1 MKFTPLACATIL
13 ACAVAPV
20 LNAGVALP
28 SATISSLTVPM
39 AQDSQIVKIKNDKEK
54 GPKKAKKEKPKKEK
68 HKKEKHAKKEKKH
81 EKQAKKLEKKL
92 EKHDKVKVKIKRSK
106 EDRSRISSEILEV
119 RAPEGRDMSVLI
131 GAVPLALLGSQIA
144 FADVPEEKLLT
155 YRNCPPGLAKMDP
168 PCVPPGL
175 AKKGVTYEEW
185 VAYDDKQ
192 LDDIYLDQ
200 REYFLDRDIVV
211 DGGKDMGRD
220 IVRDENLDRDVFLDD
235 DTLLL
240 SSDQIAS
247 LYDLRPAP
255 ADKRYALIDGQPV
268 LLTHEDYTSLLR
280 INELARVENLP
291 EGVRIAPTAALTQN
305 ELRQTYKLPQLETGN
320 NYAVVNGELVTL
332 QDSAFETLQLIRI
345 ARAIF

>member
-92 EKHDKVKVKIKRSK
+92 EKHDKVKVKVKRSK

-119 RAPEGRDMSVLI
+119 RAPEGRDMSVLL

-211 DGGKDMGRD
+211 DGGKDMDRD
-220 IVRDENLDRDVFLDD
+220 IVRDENLDRDVVLDD

>member
-1 MKFTPLACATIL
+1 VKFTPLACATIL

-28 SATISSLTVPM
+28 SATMSSLTVPM
-39 AQDSQIVKIKNDKEK
+39 GQDSQIVKIKNDKEK
-54 GPKKAKKEKPKKEK
+54 GPKKAKKEKHKKDKHGKKEK
-68 HKKEKHAKKEKKH
+68 KHKKKH

-92 EKHDKVKVKIKRSK
+92 EKHEKVKVKVKVSK
-106 EDRSRISSEILEV
+106 EDRSRISNEVLEV
-119 RAPEGRDMSVLI
+119 RAPEGRDMSVLL

-144 FADVPEEKLLT
+144 FADVPEDIRLT

-192 LDDIYLDQ
+192 LDAIYLDQ
-200 REYFLDRDIVV
+200 RTEFLDRDVV
-211 DGGKDMGRD
+211 VEEDA
-220 IVRDENLDRDVFLDD
+220 NRDVVLDD

-240 SSDQIAS
+240 SSEQIAS

-255 ADKRYALIDGQPV
+255 AGKRYALIDGQPV
-268 LLTHEDYTSLLR
+268 LLTQEDYTSLLR

-291 EGVRIAPTAALTQN
+291 DGVRIAPTAALTQN

>member
-1 MKFTPLACATIL
+1 M
-13 ACAVAPV
+13 
-20 LNAGVALP
+20 
-28 SATISSLTVPM
+28 SSLTVPM
-39 AQDSQIVKIKNDKEK
+39 GQDSQIVKIKNDKEK
-54 GPKKAKKEKPKKEK
+54 GPKKAKKEKHKKDKHGKKEK
-68 HKKEKHAKKEKKH
+68 KHKKKH

-92 EKHDKVKVKIKRSK
+92 EKHEKVKVKVKRSK
-106 EDRSRISSEILEV
+106 EDRSRISNEVLEV
-119 RAPEGRDMSVLI
+119 RAPEGRDMSVLL

-144 FADVPEEKLLT
+144 FADVPEDKRLT

-192 LDDIYLDQ
+192 LDAIYLDQ
-200 REYFLDRDIVV
+200 RTEFLDRDIVI
-211 DGGKDMGRD
+211 G
-220 IVRDENLDRDVFLDD
+220 DERVPDRDVVVEEDANQDVVLDD

-240 SSDQIAS
+240 SSEQIAS

-255 ADKRYALIDGQPV
+255 AGKRYALIDGQPV
-268 LLTHEDYTSLLR
+268 LLTHQPVLLTQKDYTSLLR

-291 EGVRIAPTAALTQN
+291 DGVRIAPTAALTQN

>member
-28 SATISSLTVPM
+28 SATMSSLTVPM
-39 AQDSQIVKIKNDKEK
+39 GQDSQIVKIKNDKEK
-54 GPKKAKKEKPKKEK
+54 GPKKAKKEKHKKDKHGKKEK
-68 HKKEKHAKKEKKH
+68 KHKKKH

-92 EKHDKVKVKIKRSK
+92 EKHEKVKVKVKVSK
-106 EDRSRISSEILEV
+106 EDRSRISNEVLEV
-119 RAPEGRDMSVLI
+119 RAPEGRDMSVLL

-144 FADVPEEKLLT
+144 FTDVPEDKRLT

-192 LDDIYLDQ
+192 LDAIYLDQ
-200 REYFLDRDIVV
+200 RTEFLDRDVV
-211 DGGKDMGRD
+211 VEEDA
-220 IVRDENLDRDVFLDD
+220 NRDVVLDD

-240 SSDQIAS
+240 SSEQIAS

-255 ADKRYALIDGQPV
+255 AGKRYALIDGQPV
-268 LLTHEDYTSLLR
+268 LLTQEDYTSLLR

-291 EGVRIAPTAALTQN
+291 DGVRIAPTAALTQN

>member
-1 MKFTPLACATIL
+1 
-13 ACAVAPV
+13 
-20 LNAGVALP
+20 
-28 SATISSLTVPM
+28 M
-39 AQDSQIVKIKNDKEK
+39 ARDSQIVKIKNDKEK
-54 GPKKAKKEKPKKEK
+54 GPKKAKKEK
-68 HKKEKHAKKEKKH
+68 HKKDKHAKKEKKHKKKH
-81 EKQAKKLEKKL
+81 EKQAKKLEKH
-92 EKHDKVKVKIKRSK
+92 EKVKVKVKRSK
-106 EDRSRISSEILEV
+106 EDRSRISNEVLEV
-119 RAPEGRDMSVLI
+119 RAPEGRDMSVLL

-185 VAYDDKQ
+185 VSYDDKQ
-192 LDDIYLDQ
+192 LDAIYLDQ
-200 REYFLDRDIVV
+200 RTEFLDRDIVIGEERV
-211 DGGKDMGRD
+211 PDRNVVVEEDA
-220 IVRDENLDRDVFLDD
+220 NRDVVLDD

-240 SSDQIAS
+240 SSEQIAS

-255 ADKRYALIDGQPV
+255 AGKRYALIDGQPV
-268 LLTHEDYTSLLR
+268 LLTQEDYTSLLR

-291 EGVRIAPTAALTQN
+291 DGVRIAPTAALTQN

>member
-28 SATISSLTVPM
+28 SATMSSLTVPM
-39 AQDSQIVKIKNDKEK
+39 GQDSQIVKIKNDKEK
-54 GPKKAKKEKPKKEK
+54 GPKKAKKEKHKKDKHGKKEK
-68 HKKEKHAKKEKKH
+68 KHKKKH

-92 EKHDKVKVKIKRSK
+92 EKHEKVKVKVKRSK
-106 EDRSRISSEILEV
+106 EDRSRISNEVLEV
-119 RAPEGRDMSVLI
+119 RAPEGRDMSVLL

-192 LDDIYLDQ
+192 LDAIYLDQ
-200 REYFLDRDIVV
+200 RTEFLDRDVV
-211 DGGKDMGRD
+211 VEEDA
-220 IVRDENLDRDVFLDD
+220 NRDVVLDD

-240 SSDQIAS
+240 SSGQIAS

-255 ADKRYALIDGQPV
+255 AGKRYALIDGQPV
-268 LLTHEDYTSLLR
+268 LLTQEDYTSLLR

-291 EGVRIAPTAALTQN
+291 DGVRIAPTAALTQN

>member
-28 SATISSLTVPM
+28 SATMSSLTVPM
-39 AQDSQIVKIKNDKEK
+39 GQDSQIVKIKNDKEK
-54 GPKKAKKEKPKKEK
+54 GPKKAKKEKHKNDKHGKKEK
-68 HKKEKHAKKEKKH
+68 KHKKKH

-92 EKHDKVKVKIKRSK
+92 EKHEKVKVKVKRSK
-106 EDRSRISSEILEV
+106 EDRSRISNEVLEL
-119 RAPEGRDMSVLI
+119 RAPEGRDMSVLL

-144 FADVPEEKLLT
+144 FADVPEDKRLT

-192 LDDIYLDQ
+192 LDAIYLDQ
-200 REYFLDRDIVV
+200 RTEFLDRDVV
-211 DGGKDMGRD
+211 VEEDA
-220 IVRDENLDRDVFLDD
+220 NQDVVLDD

-240 SSDQIAS
+240 SSEQIAS

-255 ADKRYALIDGQPV
+255 AGKRYALIDGQPV
-268 LLTHEDYTSLLR
+268 LLTQEDYTSLLR

>member
-1 MKFTPLACATIL
+1 
-13 ACAVAPV
+13 
-20 LNAGVALP
+20 
-28 SATISSLTVPM
+28 
-39 AQDSQIVKIKNDKEK
+39 
-54 GPKKAKKEKPKKEK
+54 
-68 HKKEKHAKKEKKH
+68 
-81 EKQAKKLEKKL
+81 KKLEKKL
-92 EKHDKVKVKIKRSK
+92 EKHEKVKVKVKRSK
-106 EDRSRISSEILEV
+106 EDRSRISNEVLEV
-119 RAPEGRDMSVLI
+119 RAPEGRDMSVLL
-131 GAVPLALLGSQIA
+131 GAVPLALLGSRIA
-144 FADVPEEKLLT
+144 FADVPEDKRLT

-192 LDDIYLDQ
+192 LDAIYLDQ
-200 REYFLDRDIVV
+200 RTEFLDRDVV
-211 DGGKDMGRD
+211 VEEDA
-220 IVRDENLDRDVFLDD
+220 NRDVVLDD

-240 SSDQIAS
+240 SSEQIAS

-255 ADKRYALIDGQPV
+255 AGKRYALIDGQPV
-268 LLTHEDYTSLLR
+268 LLTQEDYTSLLR

-291 EGVRIAPTAALTQN
+291 DGVRIAPTAALTQN

>member
-1 MKFTPLACATIL
+1 M
-13 ACAVAPV
+13 
-20 LNAGVALP
+20 G
-28 SATISSLTVPM
+28 
-39 AQDSQIVKIKNDKEK
+39 QDSQIVKIKNDKEK
-54 GPKKAKKEKPKKEK
+54 GPKKAKKEKHKKDKHGKKEK
-68 HKKEKHAKKEKKH
+68 KHKKKH

-92 EKHDKVKVKIKRSK
+92 EKHEKVKVKVKRSK
-106 EDRSRISSEILEV
+106 EDRSRISNEVLEV
-119 RAPEGRDMSVLI
+119 RAPEGRDMSVLL
-131 GAVPLALLGSQIA
+131 GAVPLALLGSRIA
-144 FADVPEEKLLT
+144 FADVPEDKRLT

-192 LDDIYLDQ
+192 LDAIYLDQ
-200 REYFLDRDIVV
+200 RTEFLDRDVV
-211 DGGKDMGRD
+211 VEEDA
-220 IVRDENLDRDVFLDD
+220 NRDVVLDD

-240 SSDQIAS
+240 SSEQIAS

-255 ADKRYALIDGQPV
+255 AGKRYALIDGQPV
-268 LLTHEDYTSLLR
+268 LLTQEDYTSLLR

-291 EGVRIAPTAALTQN
+291 DGVRIAPTAALTQN

>member
-28 SATISSLTVPM
+28 SATMSSLTVPM
-39 AQDSQIVKIKNDKEK
+39 GQDSQIVKIKNDKEK
-54 GPKKAKKEKPKKEK
+54 GPKKAKKEKHKKDKHGKKEK
-68 HKKEKHAKKEKKH
+68 KHKKKH

-92 EKHDKVKVKIKRSK
+92 EKHEKVKVKVKRSK
-106 EDRSRISSEILEV
+106 EDRSRISNEVLEV
-119 RAPEGRDMSVLI
+119 RAPEGRDMSVLL
-131 GAVPLALLGSQIA
+131 GAVPLALLGSRIA
-144 FADVPEEKLLT
+144 FADVPEDKRLT

-192 LDDIYLDQ
+192 LDAIYLDQ
-200 REYFLDRDIVV
+200 RTEFLDRDVV
-211 DGGKDMGRD
+211 VEEDA
-220 IVRDENLDRDVFLDD
+220 NQDVVLDD

-240 SSDQIAS
+240 SSEQIAS

-255 ADKRYALIDGQPV
+255 AGKRYALIDGQPV
-268 LLTHEDYTSLLR
+268 LLTQEDYTSLLR

-291 EGVRIAPTAALTQN
+291 DGVRIAPTAALTQN

>member
-28 SATISSLTVPM
+28 SATMSSLTVPM
-39 AQDSQIVKIKNDKEK
+39 GQDSQIVKIKNDKEK
-54 GPKKAKKEKPKKEK
+54 GPKKAKKEKHKKDKHGKKEK
-68 HKKEKHAKKEKKH
+68 KHKKKH

-92 EKHDKVKVKIKRSK
+92 EKHEKVKVKVKRSK
-106 EDRSRISSEILEV
+106 EDRSRISNEVLEV
-119 RAPEGRDMSVLI
+119 RAPEGRDMSVLL

-144 FADVPEEKLLT
+144 FADVPEDIRLT

-192 LDDIYLDQ
+192 LDAIYLDQ
-200 REYFLDRDIVV
+200 RTEFLDRDVV
-211 DGGKDMGRD
+211 VEEDA
-220 IVRDENLDRDVFLDD
+220 NRDVVLDD

-240 SSDQIAS
+240 SSEQIAS

-255 ADKRYALIDGQPV
+255 AGKRYALIDGQPV
-268 LLTHEDYTSLLR
+268 LLTQEDYTSLLR

-291 EGVRIAPTAALTQN
+291 DGVRIAPTAALTQN

>member
-1 MKFTPLACATIL
+1 M
-13 ACAVAPV
+13 
-20 LNAGVALP
+20 
-28 SATISSLTVPM
+28 SSLTVPM
-39 AQDSQIVKIKNDKEK
+39 GQDSQIVKIKNDKEK
-54 GPKKAKKEKPKKEK
+54 GPKKAKKEKHKKDKHGKKEK
-68 HKKEKHAKKEKKH
+68 KHKKKH

-92 EKHDKVKVKIKRSK
+92 EKHEKVKVKVKRSK
-106 EDRSRISSEILEV
+106 EDRSRISNEVLEV
-119 RAPEGRDMSVLI
+119 RAPEGRDMSVLL

-144 FADVPEEKLLT
+144 FADVPEDKRLT

-192 LDDIYLDQ
+192 LDAIYLDQ
-200 REYFLDRDIVV
+200 RTEFLDRDVV
-211 DGGKDMGRD
+211 VEEDA
-220 IVRDENLDRDVFLDD
+220 NQDVVLDD

-240 SSDQIAS
+240 SSEQIAS

-255 ADKRYALIDGQPV
+255 AGKRYALIDGQPV
-268 LLTHEDYTSLLR
+268 LLTQKDYTSLLR

-291 EGVRIAPTAALTQN
+291 DGVRIAPTAALTQN

>member
-1 MKFTPLACATIL
+1 M
-13 ACAVAPV
+13 
-20 LNAGVALP
+20 G
-28 SATISSLTVPM
+28 
-39 AQDSQIVKIKNDKEK
+39 QDSQIVKIKNDKEK
-54 GPKKAKKEKPKKEK
+54 GPKKAKKEKHKKDKHGKKEK
-68 HKKEKHAKKEKKH
+68 KHKKKH

-92 EKHDKVKVKIKRSK
+92 EKHEKVKVKVKRSK
-106 EDRSRISSEILEV
+106 EDRSRISNEVLEV
-119 RAPEGRDMSVLI
+119 RAPEGRDMSVLL

-192 LDDIYLDQ
+192 LDAIYLDQ
-200 REYFLDRDIVV
+200 RTEFLDRDVV
-211 DGGKDMGRD
+211 VEEDA
-220 IVRDENLDRDVFLDD
+220 NRDVVLDD

-240 SSDQIAS
+240 SSEQIAS

-255 ADKRYALIDGQPV
+255 AGKRYALIDGQPV
-268 LLTHEDYTSLLR
+268 LLTQEDYTSLLR

-291 EGVRIAPTAALTQN
+291 DGVRIAPTAALTQN

>member
-28 SATISSLTVPM
+28 SATMSSLTVPM
-39 AQDSQIVKIKNDKEK
+39 GQDSQIVKIKNDKEK
-54 GPKKAKKEKPKKEK
+54 GPKKAKKEKHKKDKHGKKEK
-68 HKKEKHAKKEKKH
+68 KHKKKH

-92 EKHDKVKVKIKRSK
+92 EKHEKVKVKVKGSK
-106 EDRSRISSEILEV
+106 EDRSRISNEVLEV
-119 RAPEGRDMSVLI
+119 RAPEGRDMSVLL

-144 FADVPEEKLLT
+144 FADVPEDKRLT

-192 LDDIYLDQ
+192 LDAIYLDQ
-200 REYFLDRDIVV
+200 RTEFLDRDVV
-211 DGGKDMGRD
+211 VEEDA
-220 IVRDENLDRDVFLDD
+220 NQDVVLDD

-240 SSDQIAS
+240 SSEQIAS

-255 ADKRYALIDGQPV
+255 AGKRYALIDGQPV
-268 LLTHEDYTSLLR
+268 LLTQEDYTSLLR

-291 EGVRIAPTAALTQN
+291 DGVRIAPTAALTQN

>member
-28 SATISSLTVPM
+28 SATMSSLTVPM
-39 AQDSQIVKIKNDKEK
+39 GQDSQIVKIKNDKEK
-54 GPKKAKKEKPKKEK
+54 GPKKAKKEKHKKDKHGKKEK
-68 HKKEKHAKKEKKH
+68 KHKKKH

-92 EKHDKVKVKIKRSK
+92 EKHEKVKVKVKRSK
-106 EDRSRISSEILEV
+106 EDRSRISNEVLEV
-119 RAPEGRDMSVLI
+119 RAPEGRDMSVLL
-131 GAVPLALLGSQIA
+131 GAVPLALLGSRIA
-144 FADVPEEKLLT
+144 FADVPEDKRLT

-192 LDDIYLDQ
+192 LDAIYLDQ
-200 REYFLDRDIVV
+200 RTEFLDRDVV
-211 DGGKDMGRD
+211 VEEDA
-220 IVRDENLDRDVFLDD
+220 NRDVVLDD

-240 SSDQIAS
+240 SSEQIAS

-255 ADKRYALIDGQPV
+255 AGKRYALIDGQPV
-268 LLTHEDYTSLLR
+268 LLTQEDYTSLLR

-291 EGVRIAPTAALTQN
+291 DGVRIAPTAALTQN